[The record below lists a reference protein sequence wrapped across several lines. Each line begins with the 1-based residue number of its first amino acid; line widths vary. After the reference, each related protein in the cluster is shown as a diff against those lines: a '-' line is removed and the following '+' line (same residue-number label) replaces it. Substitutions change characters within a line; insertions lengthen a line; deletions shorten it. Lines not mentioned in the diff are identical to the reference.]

1 MRLKLKM
8 MLSMNVSP
16 KKLAMSAAL
25 GALVG
30 ISPYIGLQTYIGL
43 VLSTYLNL
51 PIYPIMIGVYVTNP
65 ITIPFIFAL
74 TTKFGLII
82 LGMDDAFDFDWHNVT
97 ISSLWEAGKTL
108 FIPFIVGTHVAGI
121 ISAIATYFIVLYI
134 AKKYKVYKGKDKD
147 GNDRYGI
154 R

>member
-16 KKLAMSAAL
+16 KKLALSSAV

-43 VLSTYLNL
+43 VLSSYFNL
-51 PIYPIMIGVYVTNP
+51 PIYPIMIGVYITNP

-82 LGMDDAFDFDWHNVT
+82 LGMNESFNFDWHNVT
-97 ISSLWEAGKTL
+97 LSSLWEAGKTL
-108 FIPFIVGTHVAGI
+108 FIPFVVGTHVAGLLF
-121 ISAIATYFIVLYI
+121 AIFTYFIVYFI
-134 AKKYKVYKGKDKD
+134 AKKYKTYKGKDKE
-147 GNDRYGI
+147 GKDRYGI
-154 R
+154 K